1 MVHHGQVFDG
11 LAGRG
16 EPLNSVTP
24 DRVPNGSTGTI
35 PVIARLVWEDCEE
48 WWPARAV
55 RWTDTAVLVSIQLDP
70 PDPLKN
76 KTVWL
81 AVDDVKRRHRQ
92 PHWSAADTRR
102 HGRPRPGTGSV
113 DVSRRAGR

>member
-11 LAGRG
+11 LAERG
-16 EPLNSVTP
+16 EPLNCVVP

-55 RWTDTAVLVSIQLDP
+55 RWTDTAVLVSIQLAP
-70 PDPLKN
+70 PDPLN
-76 KTVWL
+76 NRTVWL
-81 AVDDVKRRHRQ
+81 SVADVKRRHRQ
-92 PHWSAADTRR
+92 PHWSRDRGD
-102 HGRPRPGTGSV
+102 GRARPG
-113 DVSRRAGR
+113 A